1 MVPIV
6 PMVEL
11 TQGSPE
17 MELLLQTTQLT
28 RIDSMVLFKIMHQLI
43 LLNLITEI
51 MADSQSQISQLGHLN
66 QISPIL
72 LSSISIT
79 IKPLELMR
87 TEILSHLMMSL

>member
-1 MVPIV
+1 
-6 PMVEL
+6 
-11 TQGSPE
+11 
-17 MELLLQTTQLT
+17 
-28 RIDSMVLFKIMHQLI
+28 MHQLI